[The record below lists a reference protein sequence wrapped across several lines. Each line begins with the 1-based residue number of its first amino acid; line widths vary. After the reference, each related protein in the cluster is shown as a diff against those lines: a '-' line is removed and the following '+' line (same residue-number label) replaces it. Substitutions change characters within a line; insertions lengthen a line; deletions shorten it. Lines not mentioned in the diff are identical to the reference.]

1 MSVEVYSVADAVGLV
16 IIKVHI
22 GHKVVIF
29 K

>member
-1 MSVEVYSVADAVGLV
+1 MSVEDYSVADAVGLV

-22 GHKVVIF
+22 RNKVVIF